1 MNRIKCNLTSILCV
15 IGLISII
22 LSCSENIPPKQE
34 KPVSKPPS
42 KTEREIIEDIR
53 KEFTLINNN
62 TTNYRRVEKTLLA
75 YEDGG
80 KDLEAY
86 FEGNKIRKIVY
97 KGYGFTIQAVE
108 EYYYWSSGSLFF
120 VFKKEERYEPI
131 PPDFIDTEL
140 AEVKENRYYFHNNK
154 LIRWLDENKR
164 QASKN
169 DPQFSRAQRNI
180 LNDSNNYILKAK
192 SK

>member
-42 KTEREIIEDIR
+42 KTETEIIEDIR

-80 KDLEAY
+80 EDLEAY
-86 FEGNKIRKIVY
+86 FKGNKIRKIVY
-97 KGYGFTIQAVE
+97 KGYGPVIKSVE
-108 EYYYWSSGSLFF
+108 EYYYWPTSALFF
-120 VFKKEERYEPI
+120 VFRKTTNYDK
-131 PPDFIDTEL
+131 PPMHFDDAIETT
-140 AEVKENRYYFHNNK
+140 KENRYYFHNNK

-164 QASKN
+164 QVAKT
-169 DPQFSRAQRNI
+169 DPQFIQEQKTI
-180 LNDSNNYILKAK
+180 LDDSNKYLLEAK
-192 SK
+192 SH